1 MVKFTKEHKSR
12 LEKLATPTLANVLD
26 DIGFEGIMYNLEPAG
41 FGMRVVGEA
50 LTVQE
55 ITGPFGSFK
64 TEDFKVGHMIEKAN
78 PGDVIVVANNGAP
91 VSTWG
96 GMASYS
102 AKLKGIGGLVVDGG
116 IRDREEIIEFNFP
129 AFSKHM
135 VPTPGKTRI
144 KVLSIG
150 EPIICSGVKV
160 RTGDI
165 IVADGTGVLCIPLE
179 ELENVIFE
187 AINNQTKRNQL
198 GKNARQSFIKKF
210 ASDKVFRKFMAC
222 LLYTSPSPRDS

>member
-1 MVKFTKEHKSR
+1 MMVKFTKEHKSR

-26 DIGFEGIMYNLEPAG
+26 DIGFEGIMYNLQPAG

-55 ITGPFGSFK
+55 TTGPFGSFK

-150 EPIICSGVKV
+150 EPIICSGVRV

-165 IVADGTGVLCIPLE
+165 IVADGTGVLCIPCPEALE
-179 ELENVIFE
+179 EFPFTLHR
-187 AINNQTKRNQL
+187 AATRAPALCPPSLSTKPL
-198 GKNARQSFIKKF
+198 GG
-210 ASDKVFRKFMAC
+210 
-222 LLYTSPSPRDS
+222 P